1 MVTRNSTNKLEFD
14 TQEWGATVS
23 YFAINTGT
31 ALDNE
36 TNPGE
41 AVEAIVELIAQRGT
55 IMSLGAQAVGLF
67 RVAIENNGWSD
78 RHNLEI
84 ALRALGNTVGT
95 NNYNMTDTTVTD
107 FIF

>member
-23 YFAINTGT
+23 YFAIDTGT

-67 RVAIENNGWSD
+67 RVAIENNGWSAAD
-78 RHNLEI
+78 LQTE
-84 ALRALGNTVGT
+84 LQGLGATVGT
-95 NNYNMTDTTVTD
+95 NNYDCSTTTAVV
-107 FIF
+107 FNF

>member
-55 IMSLGAQAVGLF
+55 IMSLGLQVNGLF
-67 RVAIENNGWSD
+67 RVAIENNAWSAG
-78 RHNLEI
+78 NLQTE
-84 ALRALGNTVGT
+84 LQGLGATVGV
-95 NNYNMTDTTVTD
+95 NNYDCSGATVAD
-107 FIF
+107 FTF

>member
-55 IMSLGAQAVGLF
+55 IMSLGLQVNGLF
-67 RVAIENNGWSD
+67 HVAIENNGWSAAD
-78 RHNLEI
+78 LQTE
-84 ALRALGNTVGT
+84 LQGLGATVGT
-95 NNYNMTDTTVTD
+95 NNYDCSTTTAQT
-107 FIF
+107 FNF

>member
-23 YFAINTGT
+23 YFTIDTGT

-67 RVAIENNGWSD
+67 RVAIENNGWSEAD
-78 RHNLEI
+78 LQI
-84 ALRALGNTVGT
+84 ALQALGNTVGT